1 MSLPSMPWFT
11 WFNLSA
17 LQEKTLLVVAIIAAA
32 SALYCFV
39 VGEITRNNSQMDKL
53 WSILP
58 IAYTWVIAAMSH
70 FNWRTVV
77 IAVLVTLWGVRLT
90 INFGKKGAYKLKFWE
105 GEEDYRWIYLRKQKG
120 FSNKLVWGIFDLLF
134 ISCFQ
139 NFVVLFISL
148 PSLALME
155 STASFNWMDIVAILI
170 GFGAFAYEL
179 IADAQQ
185 MKFQNTKWGMIK
197 AGKKLEE
204 LPEPYNLGFNTTG
217 LWNRS
222 RHPNY
227 IGEQS
232 IWMAVYLFSIAAG
245 VAVISW
251 ASIGMFLLILVF
263 VGSTRLAESISSS
276 KYPLYKDYQKKVF
289 KYLPI
294 RKYR

>member
-1 MSLPSMPWFT
+1 MPWFT

-17 LQEKTLLVVAIIAAA
+17 LQEKTLLVVAIIAAV

-58 IAYTWVIAAMSH
+58 IAYTWVIAGMSH

-204 LPEPYNLGFNTTG
+204 LPEPYNLGFNTVG

-245 VAVISW
+245 VGVISW
-251 ASIGMFLLILVF
+251 AFIGMFLLILVF

-276 KYPLYKDYQKKVF
+276 KYPKYKEYQKKVF